1 MLLQKMLDIIQVQR
15 HDFLNHL
22 QVISGLSQLNKYER
36 VREYIDKVSALMM
49 QVSKTTRI
57 KTPEVAAALLSG
69 FNEAASYEINLELTV
84 DAGMEYLSLPEQVAG
99 EVVEAIL
106 RMSMKVLAPPEI
118 QDRRL
123 DVFISENEGFYIC
136 SLTITGKHPEVLA
149 SLENDLAAA
158 ASQLS
163 LYGGKLELHADN
175 QGIEINIFM
184 PRKETKTG

>member
-36 VREYIDKVSALMM
+36 VREYIDTVSAVMI

-57 KTPEVAAALLSG
+57 KTPEVAAALLAG
-69 FNEAASYEINLELTV
+69 FNEAASHEIDLELTV

-99 EVVEAIL
+99 EALEAIL
-106 RMSMKVLAPPEI
+106 SRALKVLAPPEV

-123 DVFISENEGFYIC
+123 DVLISENEGFYIC
-136 SLTITGKHPEVLA
+136 SLAIAGEHQEALT

-158 ASQLS
+158 TSQLS
-163 LYGGKLELHADN
+163 QYCGKLELHADN
-175 QGIEINIFM
+175 QGIEINLFM
-184 PRKETKTG
+184 PRKVTKTG